1 MILREEGLQIKFPN
15 GTNVRKFDDNTT
27 HGLSHCMK
35 AVDFIVELPECYYFI
50 EFKDPDNPNAP
61 EKERRKWDMRLEKG
75 ELLELLKYKYRDSF
89 LYLWATDSIDKPV
102 FYLVLLC
109 RESLTEYEMLHQK
122 DKLAKILPTAKTS
135 KHLFKRNFVE
145 DCEVFNLKTWN
156 KRFPEYPISRFTE

>member
-1 MILREEGLQIKFPN
+1 MILREEGLQIEFPN

-35 AVDFIVELPECYYFI
+35 AVDFIVELKDRYYFI
-50 EFKDPDNPNAP
+50 EFKDPDNPKALQKQQD
-61 EKERRKWDMRLEKG
+61 EWDISLINKSLHMKLT
-75 ELLELLKYKYRDSF
+75 YKYRDSF

-109 RESLTEYEMLHQK
+109 RESLTEYEMMHQK

-156 KRFPEYPISRFTE
+156 KRFPKYPISRITE